1 MTSGCVG
8 NTPVGVSFLYDQV
21 YLQRICGE
29 ICETS
34 SAVVFLRSMFGWCS
48 WPRNGELQYNST
60 WQTRPWLLWVQCH
73 FYNMA
78 TTKSIQK
85 SCHQRIPFIPIHSQ
99 PVHEVAYFLSPLP
112 ICSHL
117 MVGAALRDRSTIVWE
132 DVTMINQPFRCPM
145 LMPKMEHQMSIEI
158 MLDTTDTLILRYIEY
173 TAQNIYFH
181 LHLEQRTLNL
191 TIFFEKGW
199 QLQESWLPQIVGC
212 PVSSQKLRGFYFISP
227 DIAKCLLQRAGF
239 SILKVSKPQ
248 KGGPWGFQ

>member
-1 MTSGCVG
+1 
-8 NTPVGVSFLYDQV
+8 
-21 YLQRICGE
+21 
-29 ICETS
+29 
-34 SAVVFLRSMFGWCS
+34 
-48 WPRNGELQYNST
+48 
-60 WQTRPWLLWVQCH
+60 
-73 FYNMA
+73 MA

-85 SCHQRIPFIPIHSQ
+85 CCHQRIPSIQSIPIHLQ

-158 MLDTTDTLILRYIEY
+158 MLDTLILRYIEY

-212 PVSSQKLRGFYFISP
+212 PVSLQKLGGFYFISP